1 MRKSH
6 RIERAFFESRAWSRS
21 AKGITAALMQL
32 TTIWSFGW
40 RSMSKPRT
48 HFPGGMR
55 PGADCATA
63 AGPGPRADLH
73 RGLHGRRHRDLDSPT
88 ASRYGFDVPTLAR
101 LFTGRTEPSFVS
113 AG

>member
-48 HFPGGMR
+48 HFPGRHASWRGLR
-55 PGADCATA
+55 DGCRSRSPSRSASRT
-63 AGPGPRADLH
+63 PRAA
-73 RGLHGRRHRDLDSPT
+73 SPR
-88 ASRYGFDVPTLAR
+88 SRFTDGFTVR
-101 LFTGRTEPSFVS
+101 L
-113 AG
+113 